1 MNKPKYLQRVPKLP
15 IELLFSTWPHKCNWT
30 NLKFIYPKKV
40 TPLYLH
46 TLYIWCLPLPTTV
59 VDSYRHRQIST
70 NINKYQPISKYINEY
85 RPILTKIDKYRPMT
99 KINNYQRYW
108 HIDICVDRYWQKLTN
123 INKHQQKSTD
133 INETSTKINIY
144 RQNSAYIDISTN
156 IDLVHESPSP
166 WVGGDLI
173 YIQYSN

>member
-1 MNKPKYLQRVPKLP
+1 M
-15 IELLFSTWPHKCNWT
+15 HGWT
-30 NLKFIYPKKV
+30 NLKFIYTKKV
-40 TPLYLH
+40 PTLYLH
-46 TLYIWCLPLPTTV
+46 TLYIWCLPLPTKV

-70 NINKYQPISKYINEY
+70 NINKYQPVSKYINEY

-144 RQNSAYIDISTN
+144 RQNSAYIDILTN

-166 WVGGDLI
+166 WVGGGP
-173 YIQYSN
+173 YIHSIFNLVHHNIQCGRNIDTSPPFL